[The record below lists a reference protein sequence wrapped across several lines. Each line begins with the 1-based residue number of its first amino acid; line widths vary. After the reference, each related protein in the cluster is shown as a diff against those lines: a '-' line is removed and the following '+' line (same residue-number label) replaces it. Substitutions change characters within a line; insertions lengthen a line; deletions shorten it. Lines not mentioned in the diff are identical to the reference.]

1 MDDKLLEH
9 LLEKGVPTFSMSS
22 GLTLDDFG
30 WGSPTFHK
38 MVRQQR
44 RPAGGVAWLAVTR
57 QHTQTWGRFAAAACA
72 GRLRWRLLALLI
84 HFVSQLSSAL

>member
-44 RPAGGVAWLAVTR
+44 PLL
-57 QHTQTWGRFAAAACA
+57 A
-72 GRLRWRLLALLI
+72 GRLGAQAQANLGPLHGCCMRTLHA
-84 HFVSQLSSAL
+84 VPAPASQPLPTPWS